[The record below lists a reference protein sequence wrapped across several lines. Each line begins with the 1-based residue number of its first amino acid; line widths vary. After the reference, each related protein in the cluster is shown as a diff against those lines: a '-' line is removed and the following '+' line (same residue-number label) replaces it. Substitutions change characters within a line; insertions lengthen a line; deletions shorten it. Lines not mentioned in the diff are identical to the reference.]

1 MSHVCCPAQKA
12 ESFGPRGI
20 GPPSQPRSRGCC
32 LMARIRTIKPEA
44 FESEDLAAVSVTAM
58 VTFFGLLTQAD
69 DSGRFRDHPAIIAGR
84 LWALRA
90 DHTPANVA
98 IDLEQ
103 LAEAGLICRY
113 NGCDGNAYLHVVTWE
128 KHQKIDR
135 PSASRRPRCLVH
147 QGHQKCGAC
156 TTGSCPTAERTHT
169 ALPRLPDAALAA
181 STHPRRS
188 LDTPDSA
195 ASTPTSTVSEEVVS
209 GGPVRLSSDELP
221 ARAAS
226 GKSSESA
233 GHKRFGDDS
242 AKDREG
248 AASGSRILDPGS
260 FPKGGEAPA
269 PRTGPAGGSVKALV
283 AEYVRE
289 SAHRPPKDV
298 VGLVGRQVKGL
309 LEEGFD
315 PEVIRSALGQL
326 RLKGLHGSVLPSLV
340 NEMLNAS
347 PSPAAVGASGA
358 GPWATSGYVPYLDP
372 TAEPSGFGG
381 RL

>member
-1 MSHVCCPAQKA
+1 
-12 ESFGPRGI
+12 
-20 GPPSQPRSRGCC
+20 
-32 LMARIRTIKPEA
+32 MARIRTIKPEA
-44 FESEDLAAVSVTAM
+44 FESEDLASVGVTAM

-113 NGCDGNAYLHVVTWE
+113 TGCDGHSYLHVVTWE

-135 PSASRRPRCLVH
+135 PSASRRPRCPAH

-156 TTGSCPTAERTHT
+156 MKDACPTAGPTHSSLT
-169 ALPRLPDAALAA
+169 TLPRTSPQ
-181 STHPRRS
+181 PRRT
-188 LDTPDSA
+188 LDTRDSA
-195 ASTPTSTVSEEVVS
+195 TPTPLTAISEEAVS
-209 GGPVRLSSDELP
+209 DGQVRVSSNEQP
-221 ARAAS
+221 ARDDSAPS
-226 GKSSESA
+226 RESA
-233 GHKRFGDDS
+233 GHKGFVTGS
-242 AKDREG
+242 AKPREG
-248 AASGSRILDPGS
+248 EAAGSRILDPGS

-269 PRTGPAGGSVKALV
+269 PQTVPAGTSVKALV

-289 SAHRPPKDV
+289 SAHKPPRDV
-298 VGLVGRQVKGL
+298 VGLVGRQVKL
-309 LEEGFD
+309 LLDEGFD
-315 PEVIRSALGQL
+315 PEVIRSALKRL

-340 NEMLNAS
+340 NEALNAAR
-347 PSPAAVGASGA
+347 SPAAVGASGA
-358 GPWATSGYVPYLDP
+358 GPWATASHLPYLDP
-372 TAEPSGFGG
+372 TSEPSGFGG

>member
-1 MSHVCCPAQKA
+1 
-12 ESFGPRGI
+12 
-20 GPPSQPRSRGCC
+20 
-32 LMARIRTIKPEA
+32 MARIRTIKPEA
-44 FESEDLAAVSVTAM
+44 FESEDLAAVGVTAM

-90 DHTPANVA
+90 DHTPAHVA

-113 NGCDGNAYLHVVTWE
+113 SGCDGNAYLHVVTWE

-135 PSASRRPRCLVH
+135 PSASRRPRCPAH

-156 TTGSCPTAERTHT
+156 TKDACPTVEPAHT
-169 ALPRLPDAALAA
+169 ALTGRTDAAQAPPHHL
-181 STHPRRS
+181 RRT
-188 LDTPDSA
+188 LDTQDSVA
-195 ASTPTSTVSEEVVS
+195 PKQLPAVSEEAVN
-209 GGPVRLSSDELP
+209 GGPVRVSSDGQP
-221 ARAAS
+221 ARPTS
-226 GKSSESA
+226 GRSSEPA
-233 GHKRFGDDS
+233 GHEGFGDDS
-242 AKDREG
+242 AKPREG

-269 PRTGPAGGSVKALV
+269 PRTGPEGASVKALV

-315 PEVIRSALGQL
+315 PEVIRGALGQL
-326 RLKGLHGSVLPSLV
+326 RMKGLHGSVLPSLV
-340 NEMLNAS
+340 NEALNAS
-347 PSPAAVGASGA
+347 PSPSAVGASGA

>member
-1 MSHVCCPAQKA
+1 
-12 ESFGPRGI
+12 
-20 GPPSQPRSRGCC
+20 
-32 LMARIRTIKPEA
+32 MARIRTIKPEA
-44 FESEDLAAVSVTAM
+44 FESEDLAAVGVTAM

-90 DHTPANVA
+90 DHTPAHVA

-113 NGCDGNAYLHVVTWE
+113 TGCDGNAYLHVVTWE

-135 PSASRRPRCLVH
+135 PSASRRPRCPAH

-156 TTGSCPTAERTHT
+156 TKDACPTVSPAHT
-169 ALPRLPDAALAA
+169 APAGRADAAKT
-181 STHPRRS
+181 SSHHPRRT
-188 LDTPDSA
+188 LDTQESA
-195 ASTPTSTVSEEVVS
+195 TPEQFPAVSEEAVN
-209 GGPVRLSSDELP
+209 GGPVRVSSDGQP
-221 ARAAS
+221 ARPAS
-226 GKSSESA
+226 GMSSESA
-233 GHKRFGDDS
+233 GHKGFGDDS
-242 AKDREG
+242 AKPRED

-269 PRTGPAGGSVKALV
+269 PRTAPEGASVKALV

-298 VGLVGRQVKGL
+298 VGLVGRHVKAL
-309 LEEGFD
+309 VEEGYD
-315 PEVIRSALGQL
+315 PEVIRSALERL
-326 RLKGLHGSVLPSLV
+326 RVKGLHGSVLPSLV
-340 NEMLNAS
+340 NEALNAS
-347 PSPAAVGASGA
+347 PSPSAVGASGA
-358 GPWATSGYVPYLDP
+358 GPWATSGYRPYLDP
-372 TAEPSGFGG
+372 TAAEPSGFGG

>member
-1 MSHVCCPAQKA
+1 
-12 ESFGPRGI
+12 
-20 GPPSQPRSRGCC
+20 
-32 LMARIRTIKPEA
+32 MARIRTIKPEA
-44 FESEDLAAVSVTAM
+44 FESEDLAAVGVTAM

-113 NGCDGNAYLHVVTWE
+113 TGCDGHSYLHVVTWE

-135 PSASRRPRCLVH
+135 PSASRRPRCPAH

-156 TTGSCPTAERTHT
+156 TKDACPTAGPTHSSLT
-169 ALPRLPDAALAA
+169 
-181 STHPRRS
+181 THPRTSPQPRRM
-188 LDTPDSA
+188 LDTQDSA
-195 ASTPTSTVSEEVVS
+195 TPTPLTAISEEAVS
-209 GGPVRLSSDELP
+209 GGQVRVSSSGQP
-221 ARAAS
+221 ARAD
-226 GKSSESA
+226 SA
-233 GHKRFGDDS
+233 PSDEPAGQEGFVNDS
-242 AKDREG
+242 AKPRESE
-248 AASGSRILDPGS
+248 AAGSRILDPGS

-269 PRTGPAGGSVKALV
+269 PQTSPTGTSAKALV

-289 SAHRPPKDV
+289 SAHKPPRDV
-298 VGLVGRQVKGL
+298 VGLVGRQVKL
-309 LEEGFD
+309 LLDEGFD
-315 PEVIRSALGQL
+315 PEVIRSALKRL

-340 NEMLNAS
+340 NEALNAAR
-347 PSPAAVGASGA
+347 SPAAVGASGA
-358 GPWATSGYVPYLDP
+358 GPWATASHLPYLDP
-372 TAEPSGFGG
+372 TSEPTGFGG

>member
-1 MSHVCCPAQKA
+1 
-12 ESFGPRGI
+12 
-20 GPPSQPRSRGCC
+20 
-32 LMARIRTIKPEA
+32 MARIRTIKPEA
-44 FESEDLAAVSVTAM
+44 FESEDLASVDVTAM

-113 NGCDGNAYLHVVTWE
+113 TGCDGHSYLHVVTWE

-135 PSASRRPRCLVH
+135 PSASRRPRCPAH
-147 QGHQKCGAC
+147 QGHHKCGAC
-156 TTGSCPTAERTHT
+156 AKDSCPATESVHT
-169 ALPRLPDAALAA
+169 ARPGLPRTQTA
-181 STHPRRS
+181 SPQPPRT
-188 LDTPDSA
+188 LDTQDSA
-195 ASTPTSTVSEEVVS
+195 APTPIPAVSEEAVS
-209 GGPVRLSSDELP
+209 GGPMRVSSVEQSVRATSERSN
-221 ARAAS
+221 
-226 GKSSESA
+226 ESA
-233 GHKRFGDDS
+233 GHEGFGDDS
-242 AKDREG
+242 PKAREG
-248 AASGSRILDPGS
+248 VASGSRILDPGS
-260 FPKGGEAPA
+260 VPKGGKAPA
-269 PRTGPAGGSVKALV
+269 QQTGPESVSAKALV

-289 SAHRPPKDV
+289 SAHKPPKDV

-315 PEVIRSALGQL
+315 PGVIRSALERL

-340 NEMLNAS
+340 NEALNAA
-347 PSPAAVGASGA
+347 PPPAAVGASGA
-358 GPWATSGYVPYLDP
+358 GPWGTSGYVPYLDP
-372 TAEPSGFGG
+372 AAEPSGFGG

>member
-1 MSHVCCPAQKA
+1 
-12 ESFGPRGI
+12 
-20 GPPSQPRSRGCC
+20 
-32 LMARIRTIKPEA
+32 MARIRTIKPEA

-98 IDLEQ
+98 VDLEQ

-113 NGCDGNAYLHVVTWE
+113 TGCDGHSYLHVVTWE

-135 PSASRRPRCLVH
+135 PSASRRPRCPAH

-156 TTGSCPTAERTHT
+156 TKDFCPMAETPHASLSGLPLTAQGV
-169 ALPRLPDAALAA
+169 
-181 STHPRRS
+181 STHPRRT
-188 LDTPDSA
+188 LDTQDSA
-195 ASTPTSTVSEEVVS
+195 APTPLAAISEEAGS
-209 GGPVRLSSDELP
+209 GGQVRVSSNEQP
-221 ARAAS
+221 ARASS
-226 GKSSESA
+226 GQVDESA
-233 GHKRFGDDS
+233 GHEGFSDDS
-242 AKDREG
+242 AKTREG

-269 PRTGPAGGSVKALV
+269 RRTGPAVASVKALV

-326 RLKGLHGSVLPSLV
+326 RMKGLHGSVLPSLV
-340 NEMLNAS
+340 NEALNAS
-347 PSPAAVGASGA
+347 PPPAAVGASGA
-358 GPWATSGYVPYLDP
+358 GPWATSGYMPYLDP
-372 TAEPSGFGG
+372 TAGEPSGFGG

>member
-1 MSHVCCPAQKA
+1 
-12 ESFGPRGI
+12 
-20 GPPSQPRSRGCC
+20 
-32 LMARIRTIKPEA
+32 MARIRTIKPEA

-69 DSGRFRDHPAIIAGR
+69 DSGRFRDHAAIIAGR

-113 NGCDGNAYLHVVTWE
+113 IGCDGNAYLHVVTWE

-135 PSASRRPRCLVH
+135 PSASRRPRCPAH

-156 TTGSCPTAERTHT
+156 TKNSCPTAERPRTSLPG
-169 ALPRLPDAALAA
+169 LPRTARAA
-181 STHPRRS
+181 SSQPRGS
-188 LDTPDSA
+188 LDTRNSA
-195 ASTPTSTVSEEVVS
+195 AAVQPPAVSEEVVS
-209 GGPVRLSSDELP
+209 GGPVRVSSDEPP
-221 ARAAS
+221 ARAGS
-226 GKSSESA
+226 GLSGESA
-233 GHKRFGDDS
+233 GHKGFGDDS
-242 AKDREG
+242 ARAREG

-260 FPKGGEAPA
+260 FPKGGDAPA
-269 PRTGPAGGSVKALV
+269 PRTGPVGTSAKALV
-283 AEYVRE
+283 AEYIRE
-289 SAHRPPKDV
+289 SAHKPPKDV

-315 PEVIRSALGQL
+315 PAVIRSALERL

-340 NEMLNAS
+340 NEALNAS
-347 PSPAAVGASGA
+347 PPPTAVGASGA

-372 TAEPSGFGG
+372 AAEPTGFGG